1 MEIKNAE
8 VLKEMVKKY
17 NDEIA
22 NEKAKAV
29 EKIVH
34 DLIENEL
41 VPLAQIG
48 KTFAYINCG
57 EYKYEVINKLREFN
71 YATETHGRNEIYIR
85 WC

>member
-17 NDEIA
+17 NDEVA

-34 DLIENEL
+34 VLIENEL
-41 VPLAQIG
+41 VPLA
-48 KTFAYINCG
+48 
-57 EYKYEVINKLREFN
+57 
-71 YATETHGRNEIYIR
+71 
-85 WC
+85 